1 MRAPSIALLTLALA
15 GATGCATVQTWTG
28 IGAEDLSTMS
38 PSSERTIYRWV
49 DENGVAHY
57 TTDLSR
63 VPGNLQGIAANTGT
77 PVRVLGA
84 RAGGPGGDDW
94 LARDRR
100 RDPSEWD
107 SGTEDFAPERPRLTP
122 EERRA
127 LDAERQAQ
135 MDDID
140 VRIAELAADI
150 AADEAM
156 MKASVMDPDSGPLS
170 AADDPQFREIA
181 LRLPG
186 LLDELRSL
194 QTQREAIES
203 AP

>member
-1 MRAPSIALLTLALA
+1 MKAPALALLMLVLL
-15 GATGCATVQTWTG
+15 GASACAVVQTWTG
-28 IGAEDLSTMS
+28 IGAEDLSARD
-38 PSSERTIYRWV
+38 PAEVKTIYRWV

-57 TTDLSR
+57 TSDLER
-63 VPGNLQGIAANTGT
+63 VPGSLRGLASAGG
-77 PVRVLGA
+77 VRALGA
-84 RAGGPGGDDW
+84 RAAGPGGQEW
-94 LARDRR
+94 LGRDRR
-100 RDPSEWD
+100 IDPSEWD
-107 SGTEDFAPERPRLTP
+107 SGPDDFPSARPQLSA
-122 EERRA
+122 EERRE
-127 LDAERQAQ
+127 LTVERQAQ

-150 AADEAM
+150 AADEAA
-156 MKASVMDPDSGPLS
+156 MKEAVRDPNRGPLI

-194 QTQREAIES
+194 QGQREAIES